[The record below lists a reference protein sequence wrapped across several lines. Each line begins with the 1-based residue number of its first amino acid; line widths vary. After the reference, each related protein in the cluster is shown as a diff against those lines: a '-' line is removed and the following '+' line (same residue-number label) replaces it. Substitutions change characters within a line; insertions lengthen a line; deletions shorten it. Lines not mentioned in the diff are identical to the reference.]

1 MRNLSSLRAAVALA
15 VIAPVGFLAANAV
28 SSTGGRLADPL
39 NATTFTDPT
48 LDNEARAP
56 DIAGGTLES
65 FTDGLLRFTVSLPR
79 QVTITRGDGFGIFID
94 SDRNR
99 ATGDAGAEYILAVD
113 GKNGLPP
120 AIEVY
125 AWSGIVWNRVPSAGL
140 SGRFDSSVGVVLE
153 INRADLGN
161 IAAFNWIVRTSWVGA
176 AGVLYHDFAPT
187 PPEFFTFQ
195 VAPAATTTAT
205 TTTTPTTTTKPP
217 PAAVQKLTGRVGPG
231 AKITFVRSAKAGK
244 AAITIDDL
252 TAKDSFHLT
261 GPGVNRRTGVAFK
274 GVARWAVTLRAGT
287 YRFRSDAHASLHGTL
302 KVSPAT

>member
-15 VIAPVGFLAANAV
+15 VIAPAGFLAANAV

-39 NATTFTDPT
+39 NSTTFTDPT

-79 QVTITRGDGFGIFID
+79 QTGITRGDGFGIFLD

-99 ATGDAGAEYILAVD
+99 VTGDGGAEYILAVD
-113 GKNGLPP
+113 GRNGLPP

-125 AWSGIVWNRVPSAGL
+125 AWSGIVWNRVPSAPL
-140 SGRFDSSVGVVLE
+140 SGRFDPGVGVTLE

-161 IAAFNWIVRTSWVGA
+161 VAAFNWIVRTSWVGA
-176 AGVLYHDFAPT
+176 AGVLFHDFAPT
-187 PPEFFTFQ
+187 APEFFTFQ
-195 VAPAATTTAT
+195 VAPPATTTAT
-205 TTTTPTTTTKPP
+205 TTTPTTTAKPP
-217 PAAVQKLTGRVGPG
+217 PPAVQKLTGRVGPG
-231 AKITFVRSAKAGK
+231 AKITFARSAKAGK

-252 TAKDSFHLT
+252 TSKDSFHLV
-261 GPGVNRRTGVAFK
+261 GPGVNRKTGIAFK
-274 GVARWAVTLRAGT
+274 GIAKWAVTLRAGT
-287 YRFRSDAHASLHGTL
+287 YQFRSDAHASLHGTL